1 MSVKV
6 IENGMVFQDAKNLYI
21 TPYTD
26 ANTVGDST
34 YDIRAIVAD
43 SMSIE
48 QDDNSVNTKD
58 WEFGDSPLLE
68 NTTLGKFQF
77 SATCV
82 DFQNEIMMLL
92 FGYKQLGDGAADDTK
107 IITAPT
113 IYKDL
118 YVAVRI
124 VFEESA
130 SKDIII
136 PKLKLNSKAVIGTL
150 KTGSAEG
157 TISGTAYTT
166 TVQGAPASSGGTG
179 PKEETTMFMAPNAMA
194 EGISSTWLLKSK
206 VTSDG
211 TTTDGFKAINY
222 APTNT
227 TT

>member
-6 IENGMVFQDAKNLYI
+6 IENGMVFQDAKNLFI

-26 ANTVGDST
+26 AKTLGDNT
-34 YDIRAIVAD
+34 YDIRSIVAD

-82 DFQNEIMMLL
+82 DFQNEIMMML
-92 FGYKQLGDGAADDTK
+92 FGYKQLGDGVADDTK
-107 IITAPT
+107 IIAAPV

-124 VFEESA
+124 VFEESE

-166 TVQGAPASSGGTG
+166 SVQDGASDPTE
-179 PKEETTMFMAPNAMA
+179 EETTMFMAPTSMA
-194 EGISSTWLLKSK
+194 DSGDSTWKIKSL
-206 VTSDG
+206 VPG
-211 TTTDGFKAINY
+211 TGSALVDGFKAISY
-222 APTNT
+222 APAT
-227 TT
+227 